1 MTLFNISSTR
11 RIPIL
16 LHSTQNPTT
25 WPVTLYNAEA
35 ILPDVIEGSDVKI
48 VEGILNNAQNT
59 ND

>member
-16 LHSTQNPTT
+16 LHSTQNPI
-25 WPVTLYNAEA
+25 TLYIAEA
-35 ILPDVIEGSDVKI
+35 ILPDVIEGSEVKI
-48 VEGILNNAQNT
+48 VEGVLNNAQTT

>member
-1 MTLFNISSTR
+1 
-11 RIPIL
+11 
-16 LHSTQNPTT
+16 
-25 WPVTLYNAEA
+25 VTLYNAEA